1 MEQKLEEKKEAGTE
15 EKEKDEGPVVVG
27 RGNIYGNA
35 KIPVKVLDGV
45 IFFGIALIF
54 LLILLELR

>member
-1 MEQKLEEKKEAGTE
+1 MEEKLEEKKEAGTE

-27 RGNIYGNA
+27 RGNI